1 MCRRRNNDTYYQV
14 KIDQPLGGSVILNCD
29 NLEQMANQINKKFF
43 SSFDIVSRSMLSNWI
58 HYPDKSRRFWA
69 NAIEI
74 TKITRDLL
82 TLKTDLISC

>member
-1 MCRRRNNDTYYQV
+1 MCRRRNNDTFYQV
-14 KIDQPLGGSVILNCD
+14 KINQPLGGNIILNCD

-43 SSFDIVSRSMLSNWI
+43 SSFNIVSRSMLSNWI

-74 TKITRDLL
+74 TKISSDLL
-82 TLKTDLISC
+82 TLKADLISC